1 MTKKIILSYLEFI
14 TVLDLGIGI
23 LLLKDIPK
31 DPEELRLEQTL
42 ADIGLWGIIP
52 IFEESTI
59 VAPFPLGPLTEKR
72 IKTLVPSLLR

>member
-1 MTKKIILSYLEFI
+1 M
-14 TVLDLGIGI
+14 GIGI

-31 DPEELRLEQTL
+31 EPEELRLEQTL

-59 VAPFPLGPLTEKR
+59 VAPFPLGPLTEKKIR
-72 IKTLVPSLLR
+72 TLAPSLLRQG

>member
-1 MTKKIILSYLEFI
+1 M
-14 TVLDLGIGI
+14 LDLGIGI

-72 IKTLVPSLLR
+72 ISTLAPSLLRQGSDHGETLSNLIG

>member
-1 MTKKIILSYLEFI
+1 M
-14 TVLDLGIGI
+14 GIGI

-72 IKTLVPSLLR
+72 ISTLAPSLLRQGSDHGETLT